1 MDFSLWKEATLIAT
15 KAIQSGARQSLDT
28 SLTSVSDAHLSFHI
42 HQLSH
47 LTKKPTSSKGKHP
60 ISNPFLPHDPAL
72 YIGDIGS
79 KHKCLLNKYNVLDDH
94 LLLVTKAFEEQQSVL
109 TLDDFSALQ
118 LCMSEGPALAF
129 YNSGEKAGA
138 SQQHKHIQLIQLP
151 KAVEQLIPFAPEFKE
166 LHDEVPRTLPSLPF
180 QHAAIALPSDLF
192 THDKNQHQDAAIQL
206 KHLYDRLRMTLGI
219 EIKGDQIEKAYNLLL
234 TQEWMLLVPRT
245 KECFTDISLNALAFC
260 GSILVKDEKQAQ
272 HIIHAGLANAL
283 YEVS

>member
-1 MDFSLWKEATLIAT
+1 MDFSLWKEAAIIAA
-15 KAIQSGARQSLDT
+15 KAIQSSALQSLNT

-47 LTKKPTSSKGKHP
+47 LAKKPISPKGEQP
-60 ISNPFLPHDPAL
+60 ISNPFLPHEPAL

-118 LCMSEGPALAF
+118 LCMSDKPALAF
-129 YNSGEKAGA
+129 YNSGTKAGA

-151 KAVEQLIPFAPEFKE
+151 NAVDRLIPFAPEFKE
-166 LHDEVPRTLPSLPF
+166 LHDEVPRTLPTLPF
-180 QHAAIALPSDLF
+180 RHAAIALPNNLF
-192 THDKNQHQDAAIQL
+192 KHDKNQHQDAAIQL
-206 KHLYDRLRMTLGI
+206 KHLYDRLRMTLDI
-219 EIKGDQIEKAYNLLL
+219 EVKGDQIEKAYNLLL

-245 KECFTDISLNALAFC
+245 RECFADISLNALAFC

-283 YEVS
+283 HEVS